1 MKKAHWLLL
10 IVVIIMAMSPLSA
23 ASAQDNGQT
32 IYGVI
37 YNGTQGGQVPNGQ
50 LVTLY
55 VYTDG
60 SVSGQ
65 YSANADSSGVFVFE
79 NIELI
84 NGDEVVVI
92 SDYAGAV
99 YSAESFVYDSE
110 SEVPDLSIEIFEA
123 TEDSSNVT
131 VAQLTFMLNAS
142 DGQLRVGE
150 YYLIS
155 NVGDKTWIGTLDENL
170 GFNTTVKFS
179 LPTEAESLWFSGY
192 GLDMRFFSVADGFV
206 DTIPVSPGDP
216 SMEVFF
222 SYAIPFTG
230 KYEMSKT
237 LNVPV
242 DSVEFLVASESGI
255 VVQGEG
261 LEYSETIQT
270 DTDAALSYHSDAF
283 DAGENFS
290 FSVVEQSAGFFKTS
304 LGLELAI
311 GLAVVVLAGL
321 GIYLVMKGS
330 RKDTLP
336 DCADPLII
344 EIAHLDDA
352 YAAGE
357 LKRDQYQKK
366 RQALIAQVKH
376 MK

>member
-10 IVVIIMAMSPLSA
+10 IVVIILAMSPFSA
-23 ASAQDNGQT
+23 ASAQDNGRT

-84 NGDEVVVI
+84 NGDEVVAI

-179 LPTEAESLWFSGY
+179 LPAEAESLWFSGY

-242 DSVEFLVASESGI
+242 DSVEFLVASESEI

-261 LEYSETIQT
+261 LVYSDTIQT
-270 DTDAALSYHSDAF
+270 DTDAALSYHSDGFEA
-283 DAGENFS
+283 DENFS
-290 FSVVEQSAGFFKTS
+290 FSVIEQSAGFFKTS

-330 RKDTLP
+330 RKGTLP
-336 DCADPLII
+336 DGADPLII

-366 RQALIAQVKH
+366 RQALIEQVKH